1 MYIIFLPVRW
11 VVLNRAQ
18 EDTEEILMPSWAAKS
33 SFSVTATSF
42 IYLLYPCGS
51 RGGGVSMI
59 GEYILLYAIFGQVLK
74 LILSEVDLYHLM
86 GSLITDSGINT
97 AWY

>member
-1 MYIIFLPVRW
+1 
-11 VVLNRAQ
+11 
-18 EDTEEILMPSWAAKS
+18 
-33 SFSVTATSF
+33 
-42 IYLLYPCGS
+42 
-51 RGGGVSMI
+51 MI